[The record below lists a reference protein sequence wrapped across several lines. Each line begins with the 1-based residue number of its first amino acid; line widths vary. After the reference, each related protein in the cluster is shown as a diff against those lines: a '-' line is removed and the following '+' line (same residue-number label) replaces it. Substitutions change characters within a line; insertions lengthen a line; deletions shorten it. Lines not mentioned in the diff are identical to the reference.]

1 MRVLVVGD
9 SILDEFCEGAVRGLS
24 PEAPVPVL
32 LNPASKF
39 RLGGAINTFLN
50 IKELR
55 GEAKFQSIIGSDKS
69 GSKVQSLSLGEQP
82 FVNFTVIENYSTP
95 HKIRFSSNGH
105 QFLRVDRELSL
116 DPDELSF
123 PPEYF
128 ESVLED
134 ALESTIIV
142 ISDYRKGAVP
152 SKLVNEI
159 ISQST
164 GKTIIVDSKNPHL
177 EIYRG
182 ASLITPNLNE
192 GRAATGLTNPESIVS
207 ALQNHVGGSV
217 LLTLGADGMLLSD
230 NGARPVHVPAIAQEV
245 SDVTGA
251 GDSVV
256 AGVSVAL
263 SEGASLI
270 EAVRWAAQ
278 VSAVAVQHNG
288 TYVVSRKEVPSW
300 SL

>member
-1 MRVLVVGD
+1 MSVLVVGD
-9 SILDEFCEGAVRGLS
+9 AILDEFCEGAVRGIS

-32 LNPASKF
+32 FNPASKF
-39 RLGGAINTFLN
+39 RLGGALNTFLN
-50 IKELR
+50 IKGLS
-55 GEAKFQSIIGSDKS
+55 GEAKFQSIIGRDES
-69 GSKVQSLSLGEQP
+69 GSKVQSLGEGEHP

-116 DPDELSF
+116 DPDDLSF
-123 PPEYF
+123 PPEYY

-134 ALESTIIV
+134 ALESKIIV

-152 SKLVNEI
+152 SRLVNEI
-159 ISQST
+159 ISQNK
-164 GKTIIVDSKNPHL
+164 GKTIIVDSKNPNL
-177 EIYRG
+177 AIFKG
-182 ASLITPNLNE
+182 ASLVTPNLTE
-192 GRAATGLTNPESIVS
+192 GRAATGFTNPESIVN
-207 ALQNHVGGSV
+207 ALQNQVGGSV

-230 NGARPVHVPAIAQEV
+230 NGGAPVHVPAIAQEV

-256 AGVSVAL
+256 AGISVAL